1 MLTLFKMG
9 LFEAVHRWG
18 REQSGPTVHSTFCG
32 NIPFGGNNLFAA
44 CYRDVERKKLLKTIN
59 L

>member
-1 MLTLFKMG
+1 MTLCIP
-9 LFEAVHRWG
+9 LR
-18 REQSGPTVHSTFCG
+18 G

-44 CYRDVERKKLLKTIN
+44 CYRNVGRKLLKTIN